1 MELDIRTFQRWRKDG
16 LQDKRRGPITVPGNK
31 LTDAERA
38 RILATVNSKEYRDQP
53 PSQIVPRLASEGVYI
68 GSESSIYRLL
78 KKENMLQ
85 HRSAARPRKRKKPKE
100 LTATKPNQIW
110 SWDITYLMSEIRG
123 QYYYL
128 YLFMDIFSRKIVGF
142 DVYDKQTAEDASR
155 VLSNAYMSEGVAPGD
170 ITLHSDNG
178 KPMKGN
184 TMLATLQRL
193 EIVPSFSRPSVSDD
207 NPFSE
212 ALFRTLKYCPKYPS
226 IPFNSVEAALA
237 WVNEFVYWYNNVH
250 CHSGINFVTPA
261 ARHQNQDK
269 DILEKRRMVYELA
282 RQANPSRWSG
292 PVRNCERIDKVYLN
306 NKRMTKKAA

>member
-212 ALFRTLKYCPKYPS
+212 ALFRTLKYNTSYD
-226 IPFNSVEAALA
+226 
-237 WVNEFVYWYNNVH
+237 
-250 CHSGINFVTPA
+250 NFL
-261 ARHQNQDK
+261 K
-269 DILEKRRMVYELA
+269 G
-282 RQANPSRWSG
+282 S
-292 PVRNCERIDKVYLN
+292 
-306 NKRMTKKAA
+306 